1 MTFGRR
7 SVVRAALAVGVVL
20 LWWLNDTTGP
30 YAVFWGSY
38 DFRTLALNLG
48 LTWLSLCGTYVALG
62 GSERRRRW
70 TRILLL
76 NAVCIV
82 CVAACEV
89 PTVLFDHDYRNT
101 FHTWREESWLAR
113 STSIN
118 KADTELLHVHWPHT
132 SWEGPVHGNL
142 APLGIPDAPWHD
154 VNVSYDRNG
163 FRNDTDLEEADVVVI
178 GDSFVE
184 GAIVPAERTLSK
196 RLAVLLRGISA
207 NLGQAAYGPQQELV
221 VLQRFAK
228 PLKPRLV
235 LWCVFGGNDLL
246 DVTLYE
252 QAREAAT
259 PVHLLGPVS
268 QRSLT
273 RNALLGLSRLTMTDA
288 GPKRKARAQR
298 GTLLGE
304 HVWFGRNTEPWSD
317 HEWQVLTEALRDA
330 HAQSAPMGRFVVVY
344 VPRKFTV
351 YGDLV
356 TDKGATL
363 QTWTRTSLPAALG
376 TWCQET
382 HIRFCDLTPALRRAT
397 LEGVQTY
404 YPDDTHWNA
413 DGHRVAAETIAEFV
427 GR

>member
-1 MTFGRR
+1 MIRTL
-7 SVVRAALAVGVVL
+7 VAVGLVL

-118 KADTELLHVHWPHT
+118 KADTELLHIHRSHT
-132 SWEGPVHGNL
+132 SWEGSVHGNL
-142 APLGIPDAPWHD
+142 APLGIADAPWHS
-154 VNVSYDRNG
+154 VIVTYDRNG

-184 GAIVPAERTLSK
+184 GAIVPAGCTLSR

-207 NLGQAAYGPQQELV
+207 NLGQAAYGPQQELI

-228 PLKPRLV
+228 PLAPRLV

-259 PVHLLGPVS
+259 RVHLLGTVS

-273 RNALLGLSRLTMTDA
+273 RNALLGLSRLTTPDT
-288 GPKRKARAQR
+288 GPKEKSRAQR

-317 HEWQVLTEALRDA
+317 HEWQ
-330 HAQSAPMGRFVVVY
+330 
-344 VPRKFTV
+344 
-351 YGDLV
+351 
-356 TDKGATL
+356 
-363 QTWTRTSLPAALG
+363 
-376 TWCQET
+376 
-382 HIRFCDLTPALRRAT
+382 
-397 LEGVQTY
+397 
-404 YPDDTHWNA
+404 
-413 DGHRVAAETIAEFV
+413 
-427 GR
+427 